1 MLNEEKV
8 PLCIC
13 VFLLVDQN
21 VIIWRSSKIDEKNC
35 SARNETFI
43 IMAVAVICTAVERD
57 KKRTRRLGQNQTKPQ
72 QRDMLK
78 EKREFD
84 SDGNMV

>member
-1 MLNEEKV
+1 
-8 PLCIC
+8 
-13 VFLLVDQN
+13 
-21 VIIWRSSKIDEKNC
+21 
-35 SARNETFI
+35 
-43 IMAVAVICTAVERD
+43 MAVAVICTAVERD

-84 SDGNMV
+84 SDGNMVYLG